1 MKIGPMIEKLLNIAP
16 RNKTDFA
23 LFMNMS
29 PSGLSKILTG
39 NRLPLQKEKRTFY
52 QQAAAYFSKALWA
65 PNCYAKLTDIFPVIY
80 DFSSR
85 QELEQFLTQALKY
98 TLDMEYAAENNVN
111 LGFRDREDYFLGP
124 RTSLNMMCI
133 LLSDHLTR
141 DDRDALE
148 LYLNL
153 PLFYNA
159 SPDLLDRVIFT
170 SLSRNHGLSFHYFFD
185 SSFMSSEQSVLAYP
199 FLYTVAKMQEYGDL
213 FFWSA
218 DLNSTQPFLL
228 LKGHFLLQFSTLID
242 GSQSMTMITHKSF
255 IATFLTTLMKQGAKR
270 LSFSGAETSA
280 KLQKTPDFVDQL
292 ILKGIQ
298 AAYIFIPI
306 GILLKDA
313 DFDTPDEP
321 GSPRHEM
328 IKLFRHILESNTPI
342 YTTQDTTEYFYRSG
356 KLVVPLTGIIKTP
369 HQQRLPYL
377 SRLRAYLG
385 NRPPDS
391 IIILNPNMPKLAILQ
406 TSECSILYLTDGQFK
421 NERFHILR
429 TDAVQR
435 GLNIELSSGRFN
447 HLPLGEEMW
456 NTILQELHASR

>member
-124 RTSLNMMCI
+124 RTSLNMICI

-153 PLFYNA
+153 PLFCNA

-298 AAYIFIPI
+298 AAYI
-306 GILLKDA
+306 
-313 DFDTPDEP
+313 
-321 GSPRHEM
+321 
-328 IKLFRHILESNTPI
+328 
-342 YTTQDTTEYFYRSG
+342 YTYWHFAEG
-356 KLVVPLTGIIKTP
+356 
-369 HQQRLPYL
+369 
-377 SRLRAYLG
+377 
-385 NRPPDS
+385 
-391 IIILNPNMPKLAILQ
+391 
-406 TSECSILYLTDGQFK
+406 C
-421 NERFHILR
+421 RF
-429 TDAVQR
+429 
-435 GLNIELSSGRFN
+435 
-447 HLPLGEEMW
+447 
-456 NTILQELHASR
+456 